1 MNKLD
6 SKKKLFTELFILIF
20 ILALIGKYTS
30 IDYTLANVVITGFLL
45 YATYEYAQLTEELV
59 SETNKMRKAQTQPNV
74 YAAIQPVDELNEIM
88 EFFVQNIGSG
98 AAYNIKFV
106 DPPIFQYAKESYLVN
121 VHLIKNGIEF
131 LAPHQEMQVFMMQ
144 SFEVFKF
151 NSKDPIDVK
160 IEYTDSEGEEF
171 DRNYKIDFSIVLDVQ
186 RMKDRYT
193 SFESR
198 LLDNA
203 ENIKKSLH
211 SISSNVKT
219 IANSS
224 IDSTGIIQSDSSK
237 LLFTAENDNIRI
249 EIAKALVKKIL
260 LKFYY
265 DWKTYN
271 LRDNSTISTS
281 TLQVESSNFIDI
293 AASVTEILPEKLIND
308 LISCATEMNDMSNRI
323 WMIRDYREKY
333 KEVAMNVYNMYNEFD
348 KYFDDFISK

>member
-1 MNKLD
+1 MNRLD
-6 SKKKLFTELFILIF
+6 SKKKLFTKLLILIF
-20 ILALIGKYTS
+20 TLALLGKYIS

-59 SETNKMRKAQTQPNV
+59 SETNKMRKAQTQPNI

-106 DPPIFQYAKESYLVN
+106 DPPIFQYAKDSFLSN

-131 LAPHQEMQVFMMQ
+131 LAPHQKMQVFMMQ

-151 NSKDPIDVK
+151 NSKDPINIK
-160 IEYTDSEGEEF
+160 IEYTDSEEEGF
-171 DRNYKIDFSIVLDVQ
+171 KSNYKIDFSIILDVQ
-186 RMKDRYT
+186 RIKNRYT
-193 SFESR
+193 KFESN
-198 LLDNA
+198 LLDNTD
-203 ENIKKSLH
+203 EIKKSLYT
-211 SISSNVKT
+211 ISSSIKT
-219 IANSS
+219 ISNSS

-237 LLFTAENDNIRI
+237 LLFTVENDYKKI
-249 EIAKALVKKIL
+249 EVAKALVRKTL

-265 DWKTYN
+265 DWKTCN
-271 LRDNSTISTS
+271 LSDNSTISTS

-293 AASVTEILPEKLIND
+293 AASVTGILPEKLIDD

-333 KEVAMNVYNMYNEFD
+333 KEIAMSVYNMYNEFD
-348 KYFDDFISK
+348 KYFDD